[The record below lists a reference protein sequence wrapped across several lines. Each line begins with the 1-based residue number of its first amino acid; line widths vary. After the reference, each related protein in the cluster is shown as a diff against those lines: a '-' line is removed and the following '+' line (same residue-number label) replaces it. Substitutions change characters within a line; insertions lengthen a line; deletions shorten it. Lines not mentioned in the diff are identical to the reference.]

1 MPSVTVNGV
10 RLHYEE
16 QGRGAETIVFSHG
29 LLWSAAMFEPQI
41 RALASEYRCIAWDHR
56 GQGRSESPAERSHQI
71 EACYHDALA
80 LLDHLGA
87 TPCHY
92 VGLSMGGFVGM
103 RIAARH
109 PELLRTLTLM
119 ATASDPEPR
128 TNIGK
133 YRLLNTVARLI
144 GVGVVAG
151 KVMPIMFGRSFLE
164 DPARAEEH
172 ARWIAELRGNARS
185 IHRAVTGVIER
196 EGCVDELENI
206 QCPTLI
212 LHGDEDAAIARPRAR
227 ATHDAL
233 RGSSFRAIKRAG
245 HSMTIEN
252 PVAVN
257 QALRGFLDEHA
268 EPQGAVPDVVTS

>member
-1 MPSVTVNGV
+1 MPEVEVNGV

-16 QGRGAETIVFSHG
+16 HGRGAETIVFSHG
-29 LLWSAAMFEPQI
+29 LLWSSAMFEPQI
-41 RALASEYRCIAWDHR
+41 RALVGEFRCIAWDHR
-56 GQGRSESPAERSHQI
+56 GQGRSESPPERSHQI
-71 EACYHDALA
+71 EACYQDALA

-87 TPCHY
+87 TPCHF

-128 TNIGK
+128 ANIGK
-133 YRLLNTVARLI
+133 YRKLNTVARVF
-144 GVGVVAG
+144 GVGLVAN
-151 KVMPIMFGRSFLE
+151 KVMPIMFGRSFLD
-164 DPARAEEH
+164 DPARAEER
-172 ARWIAELRGNARS
+172 ARWTAELRRNAKT

-196 EGCVDELENI
+196 QGCVDELENI

-212 LHGDEDAAIARPRAR
+212 LHGDEDAAITRVRAR
-227 ATHDAL
+227 ATHEAL
-233 RGSSFRAIKRAG
+233 RGSSFRAIERAG
-245 HSMTIEN
+245 HTMTVEN

-257 QALRGFLDEHA
+257 QALRGFLDDHA
-268 EPQGAVPDVVTS
+268 EPLDAVPAVETS

>member
-1 MPSVTVNGV
+1 MPNVSVNGV

-41 RALASEYRCIAWDHR
+41 RALAGEFRCIAWDHR
-56 GQGRSESPAERSHQI
+56 GQGRSESPSERSHQI

-87 TPCHY
+87 PPCHF

-109 PELLRTLTLM
+109 PELLRSLTLM
-119 ATASDPEPR
+119 ATAADGEPR
-128 TNIGK
+128 DNVGK
-133 YRLLNTVARLI
+133 YQKLNTVARLF
-144 GVGVVAG
+144 GVGVVAS
-151 KVMPIMFGRSFLE
+151 KVMPIMFGSSFLT
-164 DPARAEEH
+164 DPARGEER
-172 ARWIAELRGNARS
+172 ARWTNELRGNAKT

-212 LHGDEDAAIARPRAR
+212 LHGDEDAAIGRTRAQ
-227 ATHDAL
+227 ATHAAL
-233 RGSSFRAIKRAG
+233 RGSSFRAIERAG
-245 HSMTIEN
+245 HTMTVEN
-252 PVAVN
+252 PSAVI
-257 QALRGFLDEHA
+257 QALRGFLA
-268 EPQGAVPDVVTS
+268 EQADPPGKRPTDAAR

>member
-1 MPSVTVNGV
+1 MPDVRVNGV

-16 QGRGAETIVFSHG
+16 TGRGAETIVFSHG
-29 LLWSAAMFEPQI
+29 LLWSSAMFEPQI
-41 RALASEYRCIAWDHR
+41 RALASEFRCIAWDHR
-56 GQGRSESPAERSHQI
+56 GQGRSESPDERCHQI
-71 EACYHDALA
+71 EACYQDALA

-87 TPCHY
+87 TPCHF

-128 TNIGK
+128 TNIPK
-133 YRLLNTVARLI
+133 YQRLNLVARLL
-144 GVGVVAG
+144 GVGLVAN
-151 KVMPIMFGRSFLE
+151 KVMPIMFGRSFLD
-164 DPARAEEH
+164 DPGRAEER
-172 ARWIAELRGNARS
+172 ARWTAELRSNAKS
-185 IHRAVTGVIER
+185 IFRAVNGVIER
-196 EGCVDELENI
+196 QGCVDELENI

-212 LHGDEDAAIARPRAR
+212 LHGDEDAAITRERAK
-227 ATHDAL
+227 ATHQAL
-233 RGSSFRAIKRAG
+233 RGSSFRAIERAG
-245 HSMTIEN
+245 HTMTVEN

-268 EPQGAVPDVVTS
+268 EPPGAVADGEKS